1 MSKTIKLNKES
12 LRQSI
17 KIFRFIKPYK
27 WSFILGMICLVIS
40 SSMFMIFPGAAGEM
54 ANAAIGKGKWN
65 IKVEEF
71 GLIFLVILIVQG
83 FLSYFRTT
91 FFAKVSEYGIADI
104 RKALFEKIITQ
115 DIFLKKTEL
124 EN

>member
-83 FLSYFRTT
+83 VLSYFRTT
-91 FFAKVSEYGIADI
+91 FLQKLVNTVLQIYERRSLKNYYAGHF
-104 RKALFEKIITQ
+104 LFE
-115 DIFLKKTEL
+115 KTEL